1 MSRETPRNAARG
13 FSFASSL
20 AKEWPLLVLGITIA
34 GSMLGKG
41 QLATA
46 AQSPALAALLLV
58 GLSAIVIAGALAIVR
73 HADVLAHRLGEPGGT
88 LLLTMAI
95 TGLEAAMVGLVMSS
109 GEEKPT
115 LARDTMF
122 AVIMLVLNGY
132 LGLALVLGGVR
143 HNQQAYNPDSANA
156 FLVMIIPLSVLSL
169 VLPDFTRAS
178 PGPTL
183 TAFQMAFLCVS
194 SVAIYAIFLL
204 FQTRWNR
211 ELFVYDEPARTEV
224 AQQNRDRKADNKQ
237 PQTSANHNNGHHD
250 DGHHDHGHGVSPLPT
265 WYHGLLLAVYGAGVI
280 VVAKGIS
287 LPLDAL
293 VLRAG
298 APVALAG
305 FVMAMLV
312 LTPESIAA
320 VRAARRNQLQRCVN
334 VLLGSV
340 LASIGLT
347 VPIVVVVALF
357 TGRQLVL
364 GLEPVQ
370 LVLLVVTLLVSML
383 TFARPKTNLLMGS
396 VHLLL
401 FAAAA
406 IMIFDR

>member
-1 MSRETPRNAARG
+1 MLLR
-13 FSFASSL
+13 
-20 AKEWPLLVLGITIA
+20 EWPLVLLGTTIA
-34 GSMLGKG
+34 ATMLAKS
-41 QLATA
+41 QLTSAADRPAVAATILI
-46 AQSPALAALLLV
+46 ALS
-58 GLSAIVIAGALAIVR
+58 GIVILGALAIVR
-73 HADVLAHRLGEPGGT
+73 HAEVLAHRLGEPGGT

-132 LGLALVLGGVR
+132 LGLALVLGGIR
-143 HNQQAYNPDSANA
+143 HNQQSYNPDSSNA
-156 FLVMIIPLSVLSL
+156 FLVMIIPLAILSL
-169 VLPDFTRAS
+169 VLPDFTKAS

-194 SVAIYAIFLL
+194 SVAIYAIFLV

-211 ELFVYDEPARTEV
+211 EFFVYQDVVPEGTVLPGLEST
-224 AQQNRDRKADNKQ
+224 
-237 PQTSANHNNGHHD
+237 PHHD
-250 DGHHDHGHGVSPLPT
+250 NHHSDSNAST
-265 WYHGLLLAVYGAGVI
+265 AYHVMCLALYGAAVI
-280 VVAKGIS
+280 LVAKGIS
-287 LPLDAL
+287 VPLDAL
-293 VLRAG
+293 VVKAG
-298 APVALAG
+298 APPALAG

-320 VRAARRNQLQRCVN
+320 VKAARQNQLQRCVN

-347 VPIVVVVALF
+347 VPIVIIVSLT
-357 TGRQLVL
+357 TGRELVL

-370 LVLLVVTLLVSML
+370 LVLLAVTLLVSML
-383 TFARPKTNLLMGS
+383 TFSRPKTNLLMGS

-406 IMIFDR
+406 MLMFDR

>member
-1 MSRETPRNAARG
+1 MLGATVAG
-13 FSFASSL
+13 TML
-20 AKEWPLLVLGITIA
+20 AK
-34 GSMLGKG
+34 S
-41 QLATA
+41 QLAA
-46 AQSPALAALLLV
+46 AADAPVLAAVILA
-58 GLSAIVIAGALAIVR
+58 GLSGIVILGALAIVR
-73 HADVLAHRLGEPGGT
+73 HAEVLAHRLGELGGT

-95 TGLEAAMVGLVMSS
+95 TGLEAAMVGLVMST

-132 LGLALVLGGVR
+132 LGLALVLGGMR
-143 HNQQAYNPDSANA
+143 HNQQSYNPDSANA
-156 FLVMIIPLSVLSL
+156 FLVMIIPLAILSL
-169 VLPDFTRAS
+169 VLPDFTRAT

-183 TAFQMAFLCVS
+183 TSFQMAFVCVS

-211 ELFVYDEPARTEV
+211 EFFVYREEAAPPSHAAAAV
-224 AQQNRDRKADNKQ
+224 GAGSNAQDAH
-237 PQTSANHNNGHHD
+237 AGHHGESD
-250 DGHHDHGHGVSPLPT
+250 AST
-265 WYHGLLLAVYGAGVI
+265 AYHVGMLALYGAAVI
-280 VVAKGIS
+280 LVAKGIS
-287 LPLDAL
+287 VPLDAL
-293 VLRAG
+293 VLKAG
-298 APVALAG
+298 APPALAG

-320 VRAARRNQLQRCVN
+320 VKAARQNQLQRCVN

-347 VPIVVVVALF
+347 VPIVIIVSLT
-357 TGRQLVL
+357 TGRELVL

-370 LVLLVVTLLVSML
+370 IVLLGVTLMVSML
-383 TFARPKTNLLMGS
+383 TFGRPKTNLLMGS

-401 FAAAA
+401 FAVAAVL
-406 IMIFDR
+406 IFDR

>member
-1 MSRETPRNAARG
+1 MSTSAAHRQAPA
-13 FSFASSL
+13 FL
-20 AKEWPLLVLGITIA
+20 REWPLVLLGATVA
-34 GSMLGKG
+34 GTMLAKS
-41 QLATA
+41 QLAA
-46 AQSPALAALLLV
+46 AADAPVLAAAILA
-58 GLSAIVIAGALAIVR
+58 GLSGIVILGALAIVR
-73 HADVLAHRLGEPGGT
+73 HAEVLAHRLGEPGGT

-95 TGLEAAMVGLVMSS
+95 TGLEAAMVGLVMST

-132 LGLALVLGGVR
+132 LGLALVLGGMR
-143 HNQQAYNPDSANA
+143 HNQQSYNPDSANA
-156 FLVMIIPLSVLSL
+156 FLVMIIPLSILSL
-169 VLPDFTRAS
+169 VLPDFTRAT

-183 TAFQMAFLCVS
+183 TPFQMAFVCVS

-211 ELFVYDEPARTEV
+211 EFFVYREDALPATHAAPAV
-224 AQQNRDRKADNKQ
+224 GVGSNAQDAH
-237 PQTSANHNNGHHD
+237 AGHH
-250 DGHHDHGHGVSPLPT
+250 GESSAST
-265 WYHGLLLAVYGAGVI
+265 AYHVTMLALYGAAVI
-280 VVAKGIS
+280 LVAKGIS
-287 LPLDAL
+287 VPLDAL
-293 VLRAG
+293 VLKAG
-298 APVALAG
+298 APPALAG

-320 VRAARRNQLQRCVN
+320 VKAARQNQLQRCVN

-347 VPIVVVVALF
+347 VPIVIIVSLT
-357 TGRQLVL
+357 TGRELVL

-370 LVLLVVTLLVSML
+370 IVLLGVTLMVSML
-383 TFARPKTNLLMGS
+383 TFGRPKTNLLMGS

-401 FAAAA
+401 FAVAAVL
-406 IMIFDR
+406 IFDR

>member
-1 MSRETPRNAARG
+1 LLLGVTVAAT
-13 FSFASSL
+13 L
-20 AKEWPLLVLGITIA
+20 
-34 GSMLGKG
+34 LGKP
-41 QLATA
+41 QLAA
-46 AQSPALAALLLV
+46 AADSSVLAAVILIV
-58 GLSAIVIAGALAIVR
+58 LSGIVMLGALAIVR
-73 HADVLAHRLGEPGGT
+73 HAEVLAHRLGEPGGT

-95 TGLEAAMVGLVMSS
+95 TGLEAAMVGLVMST

-132 LGLALVLGGVR
+132 LGVALVLGGIR
-143 HNQQAYNPDSANA
+143 HNLQSYNPDSASA
-156 FLVMIIPLSVLSL
+156 FLVMIIPLAVLAL
-169 VLPDFTRAS
+169 VLPNFTRAS

-183 TAFQMAFLCVS
+183 TSFQMGFLCVS

-211 ELFVYDEPARTEV
+211 EFFVYNDDPSAHATSKGDPGGDQARMLPGADHARHANQAGQASPASH
-224 AQQNRDRKADNKQ
+224 A
-237 PQTSANHNNGHHD
+237 HH
-250 DGHHDHGHGVSPLPT
+250 GESEAPT
-265 WYHGLLLAVYGAGVI
+265 AFHIALLALYGAAVI
-280 VVAKGIS
+280 LVAKGIS
-287 LPLDAL
+287 VPLDGL
-293 VLRAG
+293 VLNSG
-298 APVALAG
+298 APAALAG

-320 VRAARRNQLQRCVN
+320 VRAARQNQLQRCVN

-347 VPIVVVVALF
+347 VPIVIVVSLT
-357 TGRQLVL
+357 TGRELVL

-370 LVLLVVTLLVSML
+370 IVLLILTLLVSMM
-383 TFARPKTNLLMGS
+383 TFSRPRTNLLMGS

-401 FAAAA
+401 FAVAAVL
-406 IMIFDR
+406 IFDR